1 MFQLASFQ
9 HDRRQHEGFLKR
21 RWRKE
26 WFDELAAEREK
37 EDRRRQEAQDAA
49 LLALSDEENE

>member
-1 MFQLASFQ
+1 MFHLVFFH
-9 HDRRQHEGFLKR
+9 HDRRQHECFLKR

-26 WFDELAAEREK
+26 WFDEMAAEWEK
-37 EDRRRQEAQDAA
+37 EDRRRQEEQDAA